1 MKNRDRVSG
10 RTVLWGAWG
19 PGVSRNAVGSTGSL
33 GIRQQR
39 RQKRSVPYA
48 SRPLV
53 AFVDPT
59 FSSLSSY
66 LPC

>member
-1 MKNRDRVSG
+1 MKNRAKVSG

-19 PGVSRNAVGSTGSL
+19 PGVSSKAVGSTGSL
-33 GIRQQR
+33 GRVAEKTR
-39 RQKRSVPYA
+39 RAVPFA

-53 AFVDPT
+53 AFVVPT
-59 FSSLSSY
+59 FSFLSSH